1 MGTKSKPAL
10 AAIRRHPF
18 SFLVKLSVIVASY
31 LPSARCFFCYPISS
45 SARCLISNYLYC
57 LGL

>member
-18 SFLVKLSVIVASY
+18 SFLVKLSVIVVSLLTLGVAFLLSY
-31 LPSARCFFCYPISS
+31 IIIR
-45 SARCLISNYLYC
+45 
-57 LGL
+57 